1 VHRGKKKSILAQRS
15 HKDLKTKKKVIQRI
29 KMMMKVFLCEFFS
42 FVSKRNQT
50 PKKKEE
56 NREGDT

>member
-56 NREGDT
+56 S